1 MPYCKNKNHSIYYEQ
16 HGSGK
21 PVVLIHGAAVS
32 FQNNYATFGWIEKL
46 NESGLQVIGLDLR
59 GHGKSG
65 KPLDVESYGTEN
77 LASDVLAVMDELE
90 LNQVSVVGY
99 SLGSVVALHL
109 VQAFPQRF
117 SKAALVATGD
127 GLLGFPPHTFSSLS
141 PLISDVLSRSEY
153 PEDLP
158 LHLAAYWN
166 FVTASGGSKEAISIA
181 ASANY
186 PPLSI
191 DLASKIQLPI
201 LVVSG
206 ENDPVLGQGPRLAN
220 TLPKGTYIEIK
231 RADHFNLAV
240 MSEVKDVIADYISSS
255 VKIVT

>member
-1 MPYCKNKNHSIYYEQ
+1 MAYCKNKNHSIYYEQ

-21 PVVLIHGAAVS
+21 PVVLIHGGAVS
-32 FQNNYATFGWIEKL
+32 FQNNYAVFGWIERL

-77 LASDVLAVMDELE
+77 LASDVLAVMDELD

-99 SLGSVVALHL
+99 SLGSAVALHL

-127 GLLGFPPHTFSSLS
+127 GLLGFPPHTFSTLL
-141 PLISDVLSRSEY
+141 PVLSDVVSRSEY

-158 LHLAAYWN
+158 LHVAAYWS
-166 FVTASGGSKEAISIA
+166 FVTDSGGSREAISIA
-181 ASANY
+181 AAANY
-186 PPLSI
+186 PPLSV
-191 DLASKIQLPI
+191 DLASKIQVPI
-201 LVVSG
+201 LIVSG
-206 ENDPVLGQGPRLAN
+206 ENDPVLGQGTRLAT
-220 TLPKGTYIEIK
+220 TLPEGTYIEI
-231 RADHFNLAV
+231 READHFNLAAI
-240 MSEVKDVIADYISSS
+240 SEVKNTIADYLS
-255 VKIVT
+255 